1 MVAATLPAALNVL
14 GVAAAFALL
23 YAFRSVLWPFALAL
37 VLAILI
43 NALVRTLVHAWP
55 RASRLTVFI
64 LAGAVV
70 GALVLL
76 STVLVAAGATELLGQ
91 APMLVQRLDELLAL
105 GSRWA
110 ELEAPLSLRSLAGG
124 ANLASLAGAVLAG
137 LQNAV
142 SGMLLTLL
150 FLSFILV
157 SRHLIEEKLRIIAAS
172 GGGARMLA
180 VLDRTVRG
188 VETYVWIQT
197 VTGLMIAVSSGLVM
211 QLAGL
216 ENAAFW
222 ALALFLLSFIPV
234 LGVAIG
240 SVAPALFALLQFP
253 TIGPAVAVFLG
264 IQAVS
269 FVVGNLIL
277 PRMQARSQNI
287 DPSASLLAIGVWSIV
302 WGIPGAFLA
311 VPLTLALM
319 FQLAQ
324 FDSLRWLAIL
334 ISNDG
339 RPLPELGAEVGERP

>member
-1 MVAATLPAALNVL
+1 
-14 GVAAAFALL
+14 
-23 YAFRSVLWPFALAL
+23 
-37 VLAILI
+37 
-43 NALVRTLVHAWP
+43 
-55 RASRLTVFI
+55 
-64 LAGAVV
+64 
-70 GALVLL
+70 
-76 STVLVAAGATELLGQ
+76 
-91 APMLVQRLDELLAL
+91 
-105 GSRWA
+105 
-110 ELEAPLSLRSLAGG
+110 
-124 ANLASLAGAVLAG
+124 
-137 LQNAV
+137 
-142 SGMLLTLL
+142 
-150 FLSFILV
+150 
-157 SRHLIEEKLRIIAAS
+157 
-172 GGGARMLA
+172 MLA

-188 VETYVWIQT
+188 VESYVWIQT

-211 QLAGL
+211 LIAGL

-253 TIGPAVAVFLG
+253 TLWPAVSIFLG
-264 IQAVS
+264 IQTVS
-269 FVVGNLIL
+269 FVVGNLVL

-339 RPLPELGAEVGERP
+339 RPLSEHDATNEGRERS